1 MIFFINFFNFVIFSI
16 DYYYSYFDFIIY
28 ILLTL
33 IPLLIVVA
41 FFTLAERKV
50 MASIQRRKGP
60 NVVGIWGFLQPF
72 ADAVKLILKEIIIP
86 VKANNFLFIFSPM
99 ITLFLSFLGWI
110 VISFDLYTKIFNLNN
125 NLLFVLVVSSLSVYG
140 ILLSGWSSN
149 SKYALMGSLRSVSQ
163 MISYEVSIS
172 LIILPIILMSSSL
185 NLNTIVYIQ
194 SETIW
199 FIFPLFPLSLI
210 FFISILAETNRAP
223 FDLPEAEAEL
233 VAGYNVEYSAITFV
247 SFFLAEYTNILLMSS
262 LFVIF
267 FLGGGLVEISRINV
281 HTFLSNSLLYSL
293 EQELFFSIK
302 TIIIT
307 FFFIF
312 IRANLPRFR
321 FDQLM
326 FIGWKIFLPLT
337 LGFIFFFSGILIAFN
352 SLNILQLPRIN
363 SCYNYI
369 QMFSIRF

>member
-172 LIILPIILMSSSL
+172 LIILPIILLSSSL

-337 LGFIFFFSGILIAFN
+337 LGFIIFFSGILIAFN